1 MLKFDFGSWFDLKY
15 KDEKIVLFEEF
26 AKKFLSEDLT
36 FAIELKTIGIEKQTL
51 EIIDKYSKSKENI
64 YITSFIFEALE
75 NVRKF
80 DKDIKISWLI
90 DEEINQNNID
100 KLLSI
105 KGSQICPKAD
115 KVSNSSIE
123 LANRNRLGVRL
134 WGIRDEEIMQKVYKL
149 NIEGM
154 TVNFPDKLKVLIEGE

>member
-1 MLKFDFGSWFDLKY
+1 M
-15 KDEKIVLFEEF
+15 
-26 AKKFLSEDLT
+26 KKL
-36 FAIELKTIGIEKQTL
+36 
-51 EIIDKYSKSKENI
+51 
-64 YITSFIFEALE
+64 
-75 NVRKF
+75 
-80 DKDIKISWLI
+80 IK
-90 DEEINQNNID
+90 NNID